1 MRAPSGMDSEED
13 TSLDHQH
20 MAVDLTPAGMDTLSN
35 RSNKGITELSDC
47 SNPGCGVVDSI
58 TANPEFSELH
68 SGRSAPKR
76 KSKREAFEGMDYR
89 IAPAVKSPFQKCVER
104 AAFRDDADVF
114 VPSVGTIFDSKDEA
128 YDFYNMFSWECGF
141 GMRYGKSSTNNKNY
155 RTMQDIVRQC
165 AGKEERP
172 NTTTCRTG
180 CEARIRLHRTDDH
193 GWYVTV
199 FINKH
204 NHPLSVKC
212 GEKKQWKSHSVIS
225 PLAKDFIRNLR
236 ENNIRF
242 DQIYNILGSGLGS
255 SLGVPFRKQTLRTL
269 CATIAHDSIADDMA
283 KTTSILQDM
292 SATDPD
298 FKVCVQVDGESRVK
312 TVIWCN
318 GKNRLDYA
326 HFGDVVTF
334 DTTYRTNLYNM
345 PFGLFVGVNNH
356 FQSIIFGGVLMVDEK
371 TPTFE
376 WAFRNFID
384 LMDGKHPTTIL
395 TDQCKAMQNALRST
409 MPHTRHRWC
418 RWHVLKVL
426 KEKIGH
432 VYNKHS
438 AFKKEFHA
446 IVNEETDVESFERKW
461 HQLIKKYKL
470 QGNKYLRR
478 IFKWRDMWAM
488 PYFMGTFCAGMTGT
502 QRSESANHLLKKFI
516 SRSSP
521 MHLFVKQYNKLLDS
535 RSQAEDEANYV
546 RHAGGL

>member
-1 MRAPSGMDSEED
+1 
-13 TSLDHQH
+13 
-20 MAVDLTPAGMDTLSN
+20 
-35 RSNKGITELSDC
+35 
-47 SNPGCGVVDSI
+47 
-58 TANPEFSELH
+58 
-68 SGRSAPKR
+68 
-76 KSKREAFEGMDYR
+76 
-89 IAPAVKSPFQKCVER
+89 
-104 AAFRDDADVF
+104 
-114 VPSVGTIFDSKDEA
+114 
-128 YDFYNMFSWECGF
+128 
-141 GMRYGKSSTNNKNY
+141 
-155 RTMQDIVRQC
+155 
-165 AGKEERP
+165 
-172 NTTTCRTG
+172 
-180 CEARIRLHRTDDH
+180 
-193 GWYVTV
+193 
-199 FINKH
+199 
-204 NHPLSVKC
+204 
-212 GEKKQWKSHSVIS
+212 
-225 PLAKDFIRNLR
+225 
-236 ENNIRF
+236 
-242 DQIYNILGSGLGS
+242 
-255 SLGVPFRKQTLRTL
+255 
-269 CATIAHDSIADDMA
+269 MA

-426 KEKIGH
+426 KEKTGH

-446 IVNEETDVESFERKW
+446 IVNEETDVESFERMW

-488 PYFMGTFCAGMTGT
+488 PYFLGTFCAGMTST

-546 RHAGGL
+546 SKQVFTVKVEDGGDFVTCDCGFFDHVGLLCCHSLKVLVQNNIGKIPPRNIVKRWTLWARESRPLHLANEGEMGELSSQTTYRRNVLYVAAMDLIKEAESGSESFQTAFAAICEAKEKIASKKASDMLIDTIAEQANPVRHTITDIGAAAALTGHLARPNASAPPCAADHPRQPQPIEGIRSLARFRRLALIRLRRGDWAKMSISESFA